1 VKLNGF
7 PTLPNLQQPLTTPGG
22 SQKSTGLSMPSVDS
36 SSLGSLGS
44 LGSGSSDVSFR
55 DMLGSAIN
63 QVEGARTSANQSID
77 KFLSGDGEDLHSTI
91 LASQRADLE
100 FQMFM
105 QVRNKVVSA
114 YQEVMK
120 MQM

>member
-1 VKLNGF
+1 M
-7 PTLPNLQQPLTTPGG
+7 PLTI
-22 SQKSTGLSMPSVDS
+22 SSLPSVAPLDS
-36 SSLGSLGS
+36 
-44 LGSGSSDVSFR
+44 SGSSSTQAAATPFKNVLDN
-55 DMLGSAIN
+55 AI
-63 QVEGARTSANQSID
+63 QEVEGARTNANQSINQ
-77 KFLSGDGEDLHSTI
+77 FLSGEGEDLHSTI

-100 FQMFM
+100 FQMFL

>member
-1 VKLNGF
+1 MAFNISGF
-7 PTLPNLQQPLTTPGG
+7 TSALSASIQKTG
-22 SQKSTGLSMPSVDS
+22 SQVENQNSPLAPPSGDGLSFK
-36 SSLGSLGS
+36 
-44 LGSGSSDVSFR
+44 DV
-55 DMLGSAIN
+55 LGSAIN
-63 QVEGARTSANQSID
+63 EVESVRNDANQAAER
-77 KFLSGDGEDLHSTI
+77 FLAGDGEDLHSTI

-105 QVRNKVVSA
+105 QVRNKIVSA

>member
-1 VKLNGF
+1 MPHIAPAVVARSGCAARIRTRSARSPAERAPASAFKDV
-7 PTLPNLQQPLTTPGG
+7 
-22 SQKSTGLSMPSVDS
+22 LS
-36 SSLGSLGS
+36 
-44 LGSGSSDVSFR
+44 
-55 DMLGSAIN
+55 SAIN
-63 QVEGARTSANQSID
+63 EVEGSRAGANQTID
-77 KFLSGDGEDLHSTI
+77 KFLAGEGEDLHSTI

-114 YQEVMK
+114 YQEIMK

>member
-1 VKLNGF
+1 MSLRVSS
-7 PTLPNLQQPLTTPGG
+7 LPAIAPIAPVETESVTPSSSSSSSGG
-22 SQKSTGLSMPSVDS
+22 SGA
-36 SSLGSLGS
+36 
-44 LGSGSSDVSFR
+44 SFGEI
-55 DMLGSAIN
+55 LGSAIGE
-63 QVEGARTSANQSID
+63 VEGARASANQSVER
-77 KFLSGDGEDLHSTI
+77 FLSGQGEDLHSTI

-105 QVRNKVVSA
+105 QVRNKIVSA

>member
-1 VKLNGF
+1 MAFNVSGF
-7 PTLPNLQQPLTTPGG
+7 TSALSASLQKAASQAELP
-22 SQKSTGLSMPSVDS
+22 STG
-36 SSLGSLGS
+36 SLASPGALQ
-44 LGSGSSDVSFR
+44 GSGEQVSFR
-55 DMLGSAIN
+55 DVLGSAIN
-63 QVEGARTSANQSID
+63 EVEGARSNANQAID

-100 FQMFM
+100 FDMFL
-105 QVRNKVVSA
+105 QVRNKIVSA